1 MKAIDSNH
9 VQDDVLVVGRIASPF
24 GVKGWLRINAFTA
37 VAESLLEYSPWYLK
51 LKGQWQAVEPL
62 AGRHHGKGL
71 VVQLKMCHDRDAAA
85 ALTGTDIGIYRSQL
99 PPADTGE
106 YYWSDLMGMQVIT
119 KDDQVLGVVDHLLET
134 GANDVIVVKGEQEY
148 LVPFIREQVVKSVDL
163 ETRIIRVDWDP
174 DF

>member
-9 VQDDVLVVGRIASPF
+9 AQDDVLVVGRIASPF
-24 GVKGWLRINAFTA
+24 GVRGWLRINAFTA

-51 LKGQWQAVEPL
+51 VKGQWQAVEPL

-71 VVQLKMCHDRDAAA
+71 VVQFKDCHDRDAAA

-99 PPADTGE
+99 PPVEADE

-134 GANDVIVVKGEQEY
+134 GANDVIVVKGEQEH
-148 LVPFIREQVVKSVDL
+148 LVPYIKGQVVKSVDL
-163 ETRIIRVDWDP
+163 EARIIRVEWDP
-174 DF
+174 DY

>member
-1 MKAIDSNH
+1 MAINSKVPEDEM
-9 VQDDVLVVGRIASPF
+9 LVMGRIASPF
-24 GVKGWLRINAFTA
+24 GVKGWLRVNAFTA
-37 VAESLLEYSPWYLK
+37 VADTLLDYSPWYLK

-71 VVQLKMCHDRDAAA
+71 VVQLKTCHDRDAAA

-99 PPADTGE
+99 PPVATDE
-106 YYWSDLMGMQVIT
+106 YYWSDLIGMQVIT
-119 KDDQVLGVVDHLLET
+119 NDDQVLGVVDHLLET
-134 GANDVIVVKGEQEY
+134 GANDVIVVKGAHEY
-148 LVPFIREQVVKSVDL
+148 LVPYIRGQVVISVDL

>member
-1 MKAIDSNH
+1 VKAIDSNH
-9 VQDDVLVVGRIASPF
+9 AQDDVLVVGRIASPF
-24 GVKGWLRINAFTA
+24 GVRGWLRINAFTA
-37 VAESLLEYSPWYLK
+37 EAESLLEYSPWYLR

-71 VVQLKMCHDRDAAA
+71 VVQFKDCHDRDAAA

-99 PPADTGE
+99 PPVDADE

-119 KDDQVLGVVDHLLET
+119 KGDQVLGVVDHLFET
-134 GANDVIVVKGEQEY
+134 GANDVIVVKGEHEY
-148 LVPFIREQVVKSVDL
+148 LVPYIKGQVVKSVDL
-163 ETRIIRVDWDP
+163 EARIIRVDWDP